1 MRARVAEF
9 GGLGVG
15 KNKRWLVNLGVLG
28 VWRAEA
34 ERDILSQSSS
44 RIISLWLDER
54 FKILFRPSSLS
65 LNAYQLSMGRI
76 NGKISG
82 VRSLFDKIILRMN
95 AVHPLNLSRFSVL
108 LSLFFKNA
116 SLASLSQLPHTNH
129 C

>member
-1 MRARVAEF
+1 MNL
-9 GGLGVG
+9 GGLGV
-15 KNKRWLVNLGVLG
+15 
-28 VWRAEA
+28 WRIEA

-54 FKILFRPSSLS
+54 FKILFHPSSRS
-65 LNAYQLSMGRI
+65 LNTYQLSSGRI

-95 AVHPLNLSRFSVL
+95 AVHPLNLPRLSVL

-116 SLASLSQLPHTNH
+116 PLASLSQLPNTNH